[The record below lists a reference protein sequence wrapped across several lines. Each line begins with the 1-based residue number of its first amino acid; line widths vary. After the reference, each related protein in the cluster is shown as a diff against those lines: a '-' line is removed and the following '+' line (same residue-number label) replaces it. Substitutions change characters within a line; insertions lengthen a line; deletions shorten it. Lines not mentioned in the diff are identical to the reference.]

1 MKQIFTKSEPL
12 KPLRRVKQLNSNVN
26 REEAIKKA
34 MSVIANKC
42 GESSIMSKE
51 EKENQLTRPLPSGI
65 LSLDDIIGIGGYPQG
80 RLIEV
85 FGKEASGKTT
95 VALHAAAQTQKNN
108 GFVAYI
114 DIENS
119 LDPEYAQNIGVDLDN
134 LYLSQPSSAEQAF
147 YTIEEFVLT
156 GAFDLII
163 VDSVAALTPQKE
175 IDGIYLSGEQARLMS
190 EQLRKLVAIVNQSKC
205 VILFIN
211 QIRSTMNKNI
221 GEFETTP
228 GGKALKF
235 YASVRIE
242 VSSKD
247 AIKNTS
253 GEIIGKKTELVVQ
266 KNKVASPFK
275 KATVANIYG
284 EGLTPYMDIIKIGMN
299 RGLIKK
305 RGNWYTYNSKKIG
318 NGIFDVK
325 KYLKEHTDVYESL
338 MREVQISE
346 KIHNRTEN
354 QTVYERK

>member
-1 MKQIFTKSEPL
+1 MIGKEEVTSMQRIISKNEP
-12 KPLRRVKQLNSNVN
+12 PQSMRRVKQLSNNEN
-26 REEAIKKA
+26 REEAINKA
-34 MSVIANKC
+34 MRVITEKC

-51 EKENQLTRPLPSGI
+51 EKGNQVVQPLPSGI
-65 LSLDDIIGIGGYPQG
+65 LSLDEIIGIGGYPKG

-85 FGKEASGKTT
+85 FGKESSGKTT
-95 VALHAAAQTQKNN
+95 VALHAASKTQKNN

-119 LDPEYAQNIGVDLDN
+119 LDPEYAQNIGVDLDK
-134 LYLSQPSSAEQAF
+134 LYLSQPGSAEQAF

-156 GAFDLII
+156 GAFDLIV

-175 IDGIYLSGEQARLMS
+175 IDGIYLAGEQARLMS

-205 VILFIN
+205 VLLFIN

-242 VSSKD
+242 VNTKD
-247 AIKNTS
+247 AIKNEA

-284 EGLTPYMDIIKIGMN
+284 EGLTPYMDIIKIGIN
-299 RGLIKK
+299 RGQIKK
-305 RGNWYTYNSKKIG
+305 RGNWYTYDSKKIG

-325 KYLKEHTDVYESL
+325 RYLEDHTDVYESL
-338 MREVQISE
+338 IQDL
-346 KIHNRTEN
+346 KL
-354 QTVYERK
+354 

>member
-1 MKQIFTKSEPL
+1 MKHIITKNTP
-12 KPLRRVKQLNSNVN
+12 PQPMRRVKQLNNN
-26 REEAIKKA
+26 EHREEAINNA
-34 MSVIANKC
+34 MSVIAEKC
-42 GESSIMSKE
+42 GDSSIMSKE
-51 EKENQLTRPLPSGI
+51 EKENQIIQPLPSGI
-65 LSLDDIIGIGGYPQG
+65 LSLDEIIGVSGYPKG

-85 FGKEASGKTT
+85 FGKESSGKTT
-95 VALHAAAQTQKNN
+95 VALHAASQTQKNK

-156 GAFDLII
+156 GAFDLIV

-221 GEFETTP
+221 GELETTP

-242 VSSKD
+242 VICKD
-247 AIKNTS
+247 AIKNKN
-253 GEIIGKKTELVVQ
+253 GEIIGKKTELIIQ

-299 RGLIKK
+299 KGLIKK
-305 RGNWYTYNSKKIG
+305 RGNWYTYDAKKIG

-325 KYLKEHTDVYESL
+325 RHLEEHTDVYESL
-338 MREVQISE
+338 IREVKMIE
-346 KIHNRTEN
+346 KIHNR
-354 QTVYERK
+354 RKN

>member
-1 MKQIFTKSEPL
+1 VKRIISKDEPPKL
-12 KPLRRVKQLNSNVN
+12 TRRVKQLSSNEH
-26 REEAIKKA
+26 REEAINKA
-34 MSVIANKC
+34 IGVIAKKC
-42 GESSIMSKE
+42 GESPIMSKE
-51 EKENQLTRPLPSGI
+51 EKGNQVIRPLPSGI
-65 LSLDDIIGIGGYPQG
+65 LSLDDIIGVGGYPKG

-85 FGKEASGKTT
+85 FGKESSGKTT
-95 VALHAAAQTQKNN
+95 VALHAVAKTQKNN

-119 LDPEYAQNIGVDLDN
+119 LDPEYAGSIGVDLDK
-134 LYLSQPSSAEQAF
+134 LYLSQPGSAEQAF

-156 GAFDLII
+156 GAFDLIV

-211 QIRSTMNKNI
+211 QTRSTMNKNI
-221 GEFETTP
+221 GELETTP

-242 VSSKD
+242 IKSEN
-247 AIKNTS
+247 AIKNHA
-253 GEIIGKKTELVVQ
+253 GEIIGKKTGLVVQ

-305 RGNWYTYNSKKIG
+305 IGDWYSYDSKKIG

-325 KYLKEHTDVYESL
+325 RYLEEHMDVYESL
-338 MREVQISE
+338 IRDISLRGE
-346 KIHNRTEN
+346 DD
-354 QTVYERK
+354 